1 MSTSPQRR
9 LVEDVYSLAHCA
21 LRAHLIFQSC
31 KLADVD
37 SLEWPSVGE
46 LRPYGFWWNPH
57 LLVDQ
62 VVQTMQPAAIEE
74 LQT

>member
-9 LVEDVYSLAHCA
+9 LVEDVYS
-21 LRAHLIFQSC
+21 LIFQSC

-46 LRPYGFWWNPH
+46 LRPYDFWWNPH
-57 LLVDQ
+57 LLVDE
-62 VVQTMQPAAIEE
+62 VAQTMQPAAIEE